1 MPIVYNLLA
10 IQQKKGTL
18 QADFIW
24 LSLVALCLPVKIC
37 SASCASI
44 FRCFIRFFYKM
55 NMSVDSLHHLYRSF
69 AAEIENIGFNRFWR
83 LLSAGVLAEP
93 FHFIE
98 VFHGS
103 FVD

>member
-1 MPIVYNLLA
+1 MKKRPSRTAHFSVFYSCGEFNTPMLASGLL
-10 IQQKKGTL
+10 
-18 QADFIW
+18 
-24 LSLVALCLPVKIC
+24 IC
-37 SASCASI
+37 
-44 FRCFIRFFYKM
+44 FFYKM
-55 NMSVDSLHHLYRSF
+55 NMIVGSLHYLYGGL

-98 VFHGS
+98 IFYGS